1 MLKYTNV
8 PKARRDW
15 EQTNDKDREKYPY
28 ARCAVCESRRI
39 YHTIS
44 AHICVLVGWVM
55 PEWFYCHEF
64 VWRYVAFSIDNCI
77 CLASFRCYDICMHI
91 LNVYTYIWMH
101 TACTHN
107 ILHFCCLHA
116 VLMLLF
122 IQSNKILGI
131 FSTEHSN
138 SIIITFSQANMQ
150 LTRAMLFLDVLA
162 FELLPELKQT
172 TV

>member
-8 PKARRDW
+8 PKARRDR
-15 EQTNDKDREKYPY
+15 EQTNDKDREKSVCTVCSVRIKTDIPHYKRAHMCAGWLSDAWVILLSWIRMKICSFFQLTIVY
-28 ARCAVCESRRI
+28 A
-39 YHTIS
+39 
-44 AHICVLVGWVM
+44 
-55 PEWFYCHEF
+55 
-64 VWRYVAFSIDNCI
+64 
-77 CLASFRCYDICMHI
+77 LASFRCYDICMHI